1 MVKILWDLSV
11 IRDLWA
17 RSSTSYSVDS
27 VFEKFGAYPQQ
38 WIENADGEI
47 VYGSLTE
54 ETKEALG
61 YLRELYRQGILDSDF
76 ALRAQNNIRDLVVN
90 GKCGAFFGLWW
101 TPNNPLMVSIGR
113 IKRQTGNRII

>member
-1 MVKILWDLSV
+1 M
-11 IRDLWA
+11 IRAFQENRMGAEDGEDPVGLVCDPGLVGTV
-17 RSSTSYSVDS
+17 STSYSVDS
-27 VFEKFGAYPQQ
+27 VFEKFRGAYPQQ

-61 YLRELYRQGILDSDF
+61 YLRRALQAGNTGFGF

-90 GKCGAFFGLWW
+90 GKCGAFSGSGGLE
-101 TPNNPLMVSIGR
+101 
-113 IKRQTGNRII
+113 